1 MIRKVSTQN
10 KKRKGAMSLTQRLRP
25 KSLYCRTLVQ
35 CQSQT
40 RCSYQSMPL
49 ISSSNDVSIRFS
61 NNLNCFPGADNVFD
75 ELSQRDISETNRVLF
90 GYSRDNMNLEAI
102 KYFVGIRRLGSPVDG
117 CSLSCVLKVCGVLF
131 DQILGKQVHCHCVK
145 SGFLEDV
152 SVGTSLI
159 DMYMK
164 SENVAEG
171 KQVFKEMPE
180 RNVVSWTS
188 LLSGSSWNGLF
199 DEAVDIFFQMQH
211 AGINP
216 NSFTF
221 AAVLGA
227 LANNGLVEKGIRV
240 HAMVIKSGFEL
251 ATFVCNSL
259 MNMYFKSGLINDA
272 KAVFNGIR
280 NRTVVSWNCMIAGFV
295 TNGLDVEALELFN
308 RMRVAGIDL
317 TQSIFVTVIKLC
329 SDLHELGYAR
339 QVHSLVIKSG
349 FGLDPNIITSLMVN
363 YTKCGEMND
372 AFEIFSTT
380 PGVHNVVSWTAIING
395 YLKNGEVKQAAELFC
410 QMNREAVRPNDFT
423 YSTILTAHPTISL
436 FQVHAPVIKS
446 NYERTASVGTALLD
460 AYVKIGHINDAER
473 VFDLVEEKDIV
484 AWSAM
489 LGGYAQVG
497 DSIGAIRLFCQLAKE
512 RINPNEYTFS
522 SVINSCCNPMAT
534 VEQGKQLHARSIK
547 SGHHNAL
554 CVSSAL
560 VTMYAK
566 RGNIESANEI
576 FKRQKERDL
585 VSWNS
590 MISGYS
596 QHGYGTMALEIFEEM
611 QTHNLQLDDVT
622 FIGVLTACTHVG
634 LVEKGQ
640 RYFDMM
646 VKDHHIDPTM
656 EHYSCMVDLYSRA
669 GLLEKAMSIIEG
681 MPFPAGATIWRTL
694 LGACRVH
701 RNLEIGKRAGEEL
714 MSLDPQHSAA
724 YVLLSNL
731 YAAAGKWQEK
741 GKVRK
746 LMDER
751 KVKKEAGYS
760 WIEVKRKTYS
770 FLAGD
775 RSHPL
780 SDSIYLK
787 LADLNVRL
795 KDAGYQ
801 PDTNYVLQ
809 DIEEEHKEATLSE
822 HSERLAIAFGLI
834 ATPPSSPLY
843 VMKNLRVCGDCHTVI
858 KLISSLEGRVIVVRD
873 SNRYHHF
880 KEGSCS
886 CGEYW

>member
-1 MIRKVSTQN
+1 MN
-10 KKRKGAMSLTQRLRP
+10 LTRRL
-25 KSLYCRTLVQ
+25 KSKSFYCSGEAH
-35 CQSQT
+35 CQT
-40 RCSYQSMPL
+40 KCFYQSMSS
-49 ISSSNDVSIRFS
+49 ISDTENVPIWSSNK
-61 NNLNCFPGADNVFD
+61 LNRAHHLFD
-75 ELSQRDISETNRVLF
+75 GLPHRDLSETNRLLF
-90 GYSRDNMNLEAI
+90 GYSRDNMNIEAVNL
-102 KYFVGIRRLGSPVDG
+102 FVGIRRLGSPVDE
-117 CSLSCVLKVCGVLF
+117 CSLSCILKACGVLSN
-131 DQILGKQVHCHCVK
+131 QILGKQVHCHCIK

-164 SENVAEG
+164 SENVLEG
-171 KQVFKEMPE
+171 KQVFSEMPKK
-180 RNVVSWTS
+180 NVVSWTS
-188 LLSGSSWNGLF
+188 LLAGFSWNGLF
-199 DEAVDIFFQMQH
+199 NEAVDIFFQMQP
-211 AGINP
+211 AGIYP

-221 AAVLGA
+221 ATVLGA
-227 LANNGLVEKGIRV
+227 LANNGLVEKGIQI
-240 HAMVIKSGFEL
+240 HAMIIKSGFEL

-259 MNMYFKSGLINDA
+259 INMYSKSGLINDA
-272 KAVFNGIR
+272 KVVFDGIR

-295 TNGLDVEALELFN
+295 TNGLAVEALELFY
-308 RMRVAGIDL
+308 RMRVVGIDL
-317 TQSIFVTVIKLC
+317 TQSIFVSVIRLC
-329 SDLHELGYAR
+329 TDLQELDFAA
-339 QVHSLVIKSG
+339 QVHALVINSG
-349 FGLDPNIITSLMVN
+349 FESDPNVSTALMVN

-372 AFEIFSTT
+372 AFIIFSTT

-395 YLKNGEVKQAAELFC
+395 YLKNGEVKKAAEMFC
-410 QMNREAVRPNDFT
+410 QMNKEGVRPNHFT

-446 NYERTASVGTALLD
+446 NNERTASVGTALLD

-497 DSIGAIRLFCQLAKE
+497 DSIGAVRLFCQLAKE
-512 RINPNEYTFS
+512 GIDPNEYTFS

-547 SGHHNAL
+547 SGHHTAL

-576 FKRQKERDL
+576 FRRQKERDI

-596 QHGYGTMALEIFEEM
+596 QHGYGTKALEIFEEM
-611 QTHNLQLDDVT
+611 QTHNLELDNVT
-622 FIGVLTACTHVG
+622 FIGVLTACTHAG

-640 RYFDMM
+640 SYFDMM

-669 GLLEKAMSIIEG
+669 GLLEKAMSLIEG
-681 MPFPAGATIWRTL
+681 MPFPASATIWRTL

-701 RNLEIGKRAGEEL
+701 RNLELGKRAGEEL
-714 MSLDPQHSAA
+714 MSLEPQHSAA

-741 GKVRK
+741 GKIRK

-751 KVKKEAGYS
+751 QVKKEAGYS

-780 SDSIYLK
+780 SDSIFLK

-809 DIEEEHKEATLSE
+809 DIEEEHKEAALSE

-834 ATPPSSPLY
+834 ATPLGSPLH
-843 VMKNLRVCGDCHTVI
+843 VIKNLRVCGDCHTVI
-858 KLISSLEGRVIVVRD
+858 KLISSLEGREIVVRD
-873 SNRYHHF
+873 SNRFHHF

>member
-1 MIRKVSTQN
+1 
-10 KKRKGAMSLTQRLRP
+10 MSLIANTDHIP
-25 KSLYCRTLVQ
+25 S
-35 CQSQT
+35 
-40 RCSYQSMPL
+40 
-49 ISSSNDVSIRFS
+49 SSSNKLSCS
-61 NNLNCFPGADNVFD
+61 PGAHQMFD
-75 ELSQRDISETNRVLF
+75 ELPHRDLSETNRMLF
-90 GYSRDNMNLEAI
+90 GYSRDNKNIEAI
-102 KYFVGIRRLGSPVDG
+102 NLFVGIRKLGSPVDG
-117 CSLSCVLKVCGVLF
+117 SSLSCIIKACGVLF
-131 DQILGKQVHCHCVK
+131 NQILGKQVHCHCIK

-164 SENVAEG
+164 SENVVEG
-171 KQVFKEMPE
+171 ERVFGEMPTK
-180 RNVVSWTS
+180 NVVSWTS
-188 LLSGSSWNGLF
+188 LLAGFSWNGLF
-199 DEAVDIFFQMQH
+199 DEAVDIFFQMQP

-216 NSFTF
+216 NSFSF

-227 LANNGLVEKGIRV
+227 LANNGLVEKGIRI
-240 HAMVIKSGFEL
+240 HAMIIKSGFEL

-259 MNMYFKSGLINDA
+259 ISMYSKSGLVNDA
-272 KAVFNGIR
+272 KVVFDGMR
-280 NRTVVSWNCMIAGFV
+280 NRTMVSWNCMIAGYV

-317 TQSIFVTVIKLC
+317 TQSIFATVIKLC
-329 SDLHELGYAR
+329 TNLQELGYAR
-339 QVHSLVIKSG
+339 QIHTLVTKSG
-349 FGLDPNIITSLMVN
+349 FGSDPNIMTALMVN

-372 AFEIFSTT
+372 AFKIFSTT
-380 PGVHNVVSWTAIING
+380 LAVHNVVSWTAIING

-410 QMNREAVRPNDFT
+410 QMNKEAVRPNSFT
-423 YSTILTAHPTISL
+423 YSTILTAHPTVSL

-446 NYERTASVGTALLD
+446 NYERMASVGTALLD
-460 AYVKIGHINDAER
+460 AYVKIGHIKDAER

-497 DSIGAIRLFCQLAKE
+497 DSISAVRLFCELAKE
-512 RINPNEYTFS
+512 GINPNEYTFS

-547 SGHHNAL
+547 SGHHTAL

-566 RGNIESANEI
+566 RGNIVSANEI
-576 FKRQKERDL
+576 FKRQKERDI

-596 QHGYGTMALEIFEEM
+596 QHGYGTKALEIFEEM
-611 QTHNLQLDDVT
+611 QTHNLELDDVT
-622 FIGVLTACTHVG
+622 FIGVLTACTHAG

-640 RYFDMM
+640 SYFDMM

-669 GLLEKAMSIIEG
+669 GLLEKAMSVIEG
-681 MPFPAGATIWRTL
+681 MPFPASATIWRTL

-701 RNLEIGKRAGEEL
+701 RNLELGKRAGEEL
-714 MSLDPQHSAA
+714 MSLEPQHSAA

-731 YAAAGKWQEK
+731 YAAAGKWEEK
-741 GKVRK
+741 AKVRK

-751 KVKKEAGYS
+751 QVKKEAGYS

-780 SDSIYLK
+780 SESMYLK
-787 LADLNVRL
+787 LGELNVRL

-834 ATPPSSPLY
+834 STPLGSPLY
-843 VMKNLRVCGDCHTVI
+843 VIKNLRVCGDCHTVI
-858 KLISSLEGRVIVVRD
+858 KLISSLEGREIVVRD
-873 SNRYHHF
+873 SNRFHHF

>member
-1 MIRKVSTQN
+1 MNFARRLKTKSYYRSTQTHCQTKCFHQSTSFISNTENISVRSLN
-10 KKRKGAMSLTQRLRP
+10 KLN
-25 KSLYCRTLVQ
+25 RTHQL
-35 CQSQT
+35 
-40 RCSYQSMPL
+40 
-49 ISSSNDVSIRFS
+49 
-61 NNLNCFPGADNVFD
+61 FD
-75 ELSQRDISETNRVLF
+75 ELRDRDLSETNRLLF
-90 GYSRDNMNLEAI
+90 RYSRDNMNIEAVNL
-102 KYFVGIRRLGSPVDG
+102 FLCIRRLGSTVDE
-117 CSLSCVLKVCGVLF
+117 CSLSCILKACGVLF
-131 DQILGKQVHCHCVK
+131 NQILGKQVHCHCIK
-145 SGFLEDV
+145 SGVLEDV

-164 SENVAEG
+164 SENVVNGE
-171 KQVFKEMPE
+171 QVFSEMPKK
-180 RNVVSWTS
+180 NVVTWTS
-188 LLSGSSWNGLF
+188 LLTGFSWNGLF
-199 DEAVDIFFQMQH
+199 DEAVDIFFQMQPT
-211 AGINP
+211 GIYP

-227 LANNGLVEKGIRV
+227 LANNGWVEKGIRI
-240 HAMVIKSGFEL
+240 HAMIIKSGFEF

-259 MNMYFKSGLINDA
+259 INMYSKSGLINDA
-272 KAVFNGIR
+272 KVVFGGMK
-280 NRTVVSWNCMIAGFV
+280 NRTLVSWNCMIAGFV
-295 TNGLDVEALELFN
+295 TNGLDVEALKLFN
-308 RMRVAGIDL
+308 RMRVVGIDL
-317 TQSIFVTVIKLC
+317 SRSIFVSVIKLC
-329 SDLHELGYAR
+329 TDLQELGYAR
-339 QVHSLVIKSG
+339 QVHTLVINIG
-349 FGLDPNIITSLMVN
+349 FESDPNVITALMVN

-372 AFEIFSTT
+372 AFKIFSTNL
-380 PGVHNVVSWTAIING
+380 GVRSVVSWTAIING

-410 QMNREAVRPNDFT
+410 QMNKEAVRPNHFT
-423 YSTILTAHPTISL
+423 YSTIITANPTISL
-436 FQVHAPVIKS
+436 FQVHAQVIKS

-460 AYVKIGHINDAER
+460 AYVKIGHITDAER
-473 VFDLVEEKDIV
+473 VFDLVEEKDII

-497 DSIGAIRLFCQLAKE
+497 DSISAVRLFRQLAKE
-512 RINPNEYTFS
+512 GITPNEYTFS
-522 SVINSCCNPMAT
+522 SIINSCCNPMAT

-547 SGHHNAL
+547 SGHHTTL
-554 CVSSAL
+554 CVGSAL

-566 RGNIESANEI
+566 RGNIGSANEI
-576 FKRQKERDL
+576 FKRQKERDI

-590 MISGYS
+590 MLSGYS
-596 QHGYGTMALEIFEEM
+596 QHGYGTKALEIFEEM
-611 QTHNLQLDDVT
+611 QTQNLELDEVT
-622 FIGVLTACTHVG
+622 FIGVLTACTHAG

-640 RYFDMM
+640 SYFDMM
-646 VKDHHIDPTM
+646 VKDHNIDPTM

-669 GLLEKAMSIIEG
+669 GLLEKAMSLIEG
-681 MPFPAGATIWRTL
+681 MPFPASATIWRTL

-701 RNLEIGKRAGEEL
+701 RNLELGKRAGEEL
-714 MSLDPQHSAA
+714 MSLEPQHSAA

-751 KVKKEAGYS
+751 QVKKEAGYS

-775 RSHPL
+775 RSHPM
-780 SDSIYLK
+780 SDSIFVK
-787 LADLNVRL
+787 LAELNVRL

-834 ATPPSSPLY
+834 ATPLGSPLH
-843 VMKNLRVCGDCHTVI
+843 VIKNLRVCGDCHTVI
-858 KLISSLEGRVIVVRD
+858 KLISSLEGREIVVRD
-873 SNRYHHF
+873 SNRFHHF